1 MIVTEIAEFWKKHVC
16 PISVYMKREKSDE
29 EKLATCSM
37 EFLEHLIGHRPY
49 AQ

>member
-1 MIVTEIAEFWKKHVC
+1 MSDLGLYERLVQVGFERKK
-16 PISVYMKREKSDE
+16 KREKSDE